1 MCVFPYSASGKELT
15 EVGDHP
21 AISFSF
27 ASRTLPSTVVFA
39 ALVVG
44 LGDSTSEASRRV
56 QVHYR

>member
-1 MCVFPYSASGKELT
+1 MCIFSYSDSGSEIT
-15 EVGDHP
+15 EGGDHP

-27 ASRTLPSTVVFA
+27 AGRTLPSTVVFA

-44 LGDSTSEASRRV
+44 LGDSTSEASRCV

>member
-1 MCVFPYSASGKELT
+1 MCVFSYSAAGNEIT
-15 EVGDHP
+15 EVGNSSYS
-21 AISFSF
+21 ILFF
-27 ASRTLPSTVVFA
+27 ASRILLSTTVFA

>member
-1 MCVFPYSASGKELT
+1 MCVFSYSASGNEIT

-27 ASRTLPSTVVFA
+27 ASTTLPSTVVFA

-44 LGDSTSEASRRV
+44 LGDSTSEASRCV